1 MASPNGN
8 EGDALTQ
15 ALEQAPHG
23 FDFFQAVRRI
33 ECRHK
38 DLPRIGDSERAADDP
53 VRFGQEPSLKFAPST
68 IARFQRQEAGR
79 RPRMW
84 VYFFGLLGPNGPMP
98 LHLTEYA
105 ERRQSFFKDRT
116 LARFL
121 DVFHHRMISFFYR
134 AWACSQLTVSRD
146 RPQADRFGAYV
157 ASTFG
162 LGMDSLRNRD
172 SVPDTA
178 KLHYSGR
185 LACPTRNAEGLEA
198 ILSDYFGVKA
208 EIEQFVG
215 QWIDLPKDCCC
226 RVGESR
232 STGLLGSTVI
242 VGARTCDCQH
252 WVRNYVGDELSWDV
266 QLVLKAD
273 EVPTAQLGKTG
284 RMGWTTWMKSRPT
297 EKDVDDLVLIPS

>member
-1 MASPNGN
+1 
-8 EGDALTQ
+8 
-15 ALEQAPHG
+15 
-23 FDFFQAVRRI
+23 
-33 ECRHK
+33 
-38 DLPRIGDSERAADDP
+38 
-53 VRFGQEPSLKFAPST
+53 
-68 IARFQRQEAGR
+68 
-79 RPRMW
+79 MW

-242 VGARTCDCQH
+242 VGARTWDCQQKFRIKLGPMSFADYERMLPGGESFRRLRD